1 MDLLNQLDAVSPSAI
16 AWSWIALNA
25 LFAVAWAYDSRTH
38 GRLELSDKEL
48 QVHRLILIPSIGME
62 LALVGMFWQ
71 PWLAL
76 PLFLGCYLVRTVH
89 EVIDELRFHVDRCA
103 PAEAAAHLVMW
114 VTVHTK
120 TWLVFGW
127 AFLLGYRGWDSLHWT
142 AYLALGLTLVV
153 LAIIANVELLRGL
166 PKSPKELIQALR
178 PARER
183 VAM

>member
-1 MDLLNQLDAVSPSAI
+1 MDLLNALHAVPPAAI

-25 LFAVAWAYDSRTH
+25 VFAVAWAFDARTH
-38 GRLELSDKEL
+38 GRLEISDKEL

-71 PWLAL
+71 PWLCL
-76 PLFLGCYLVRTVH
+76 PLFLGCYLVRTAH
-89 EVIDELRFHVDRCA
+89 ELIDELRFHVDRCA

-127 AFLLGYRGWDSLHWT
+127 AFLLRYAGWDSLHWSAT
-142 AYLALGLTLVV
+142 LALGSTLAV
-153 LAIIANVELLRGL
+153 LGVIAHLELVRGL
-166 PKSPKELIQALR
+166 PSRPKELLQALR
-178 PARER
+178 EPREQ
-183 VAM
+183 VPL